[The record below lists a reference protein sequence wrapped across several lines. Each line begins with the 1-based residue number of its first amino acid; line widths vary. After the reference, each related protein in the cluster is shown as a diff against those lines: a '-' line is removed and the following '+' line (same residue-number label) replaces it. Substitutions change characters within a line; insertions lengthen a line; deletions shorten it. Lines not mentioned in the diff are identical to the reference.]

1 MSVVRRRHNGN
12 FVTVPNRVLEDR
24 RLSLE
29 AKGLLCWLLARPND
43 WSFKLAL
50 IGPLLG
56 IGRDKT
62 EKLFRQLIE
71 AGFVDRIQ
79 ERTDGKWG
87 PVEYVVF
94 DEPQSFARQAPVA
107 GEAETVAHQDTAA
120 TPYPEK
126 PVPAKPVPV
135 NQGALIKQKDTKAAD
150 DACAR
155 EPSKSLI
162 SPEAFALSDDLLRLQ
177 HLDKD
182 DPRSFGAAYGVQAWL
197 TKGWDADVIR
207 HAVEAVMSRCT
218 KAPRS
223 IKYFEG
229 AIAEAHAERNRPL
242 PIATTSSNH
251 PSNTSN
257 GAFGHGTHRNGGFI
271 RNAIKLA
278 EQASDG

>member
-12 FVTVPNRVLEDR
+12 FVTIPNRVLDDK
-24 RLSLE
+24 RLCLE

-43 WSFKLAL
+43 WTFKLVL
-50 IGPLLG
+50 IGRLLG
-56 IGRDKT
+56 VGRDKT
-62 EKLFRQLIE
+62 ERLFRDLID
-71 AGFVDRIQ
+71 AGYVDRIQ
-79 ERTDGKWG
+79 ERTDGRWG
-87 PVEYVVF
+87 AVEYVVF
-94 DEPQSFARQAPVA
+94 DEPQGFAKLRENS
-107 GEAETVAHQDTAA
+107 GEAERLADLDTVE
-120 TPYPEK
+120 PPLPEK
-126 PVPAKPVPV
+126 PVPVKPVPV

-155 EPSKSLI
+155 EPPKSLI
-162 SPEAFALSDDLLRLQ
+162 SPQAFALSDDLLRLQ

-257 GAFGHGTHRNGGFI
+257 RAFGHGTHRNGGFI